1 MVKLYVTVLFL
12 AMQFFTVVRGDII
25 VLKDIDKKI
34 DFRILGVADEYV
46 SIEIPKKDM
55 KSLDMR
61 FLQRDAFPDVVH
73 LNTDEISLKC
83 KVKEITK
90 DEIVVMIPA
99 LAISSLQM
107 SFLENGVEGTFPA
120 KKTYKSHV
128 TETEKHMDSKKER
141 QRESLESQI
150 QNQTDNREEEFVAL
164 SDELR
169 TDIVGKSNA
178 KKYYRFKTKKVFEE
192 EDTFDKNEFVDFG
205 TSADDGATRI
215 GEEKTFRA
223 SGVETDKLLTG
234 AVVAT
239 DGEEAEEVTVL
250 QDANLGSVEGRILK
264 SGKPI
269 KDCQVQLRRLEK
281 SGLLSREYRLVEGA
295 LELEMVTNEEG
306 YYHFMNVM
314 PGEYKLYWKPPLE
327 TTWVR
332 RFKMEPDV
340 IVESGK
346 TIKPRDIEVLKRTL
360 N

>member
-1 MVKLYVTVLFL
+1 MIKWYVIVFFL
-12 AMQFFTVVRGDII
+12 CMFFFTVARGDII

-34 DFRILGVADEYV
+34 DFRILGVTDEYV
-46 SIEIPKKDM
+46 SIEIPKRDM
-55 KSLDMR
+55 KSLDML
-61 FLQRDAFPDVVH
+61 FLQRDTFPDVIH
-73 LNTDEISLKC
+73 LNTEEISLKC
-83 KVKEITK
+83 KVKEIKK
-90 DEIVVMIPA
+90 DEIIVMIPT
-99 LAISSLQM
+99 LAVSSLQM
-107 SFLENGVEGTFPA
+107 SFQGNGVEETFPA
-120 KKTYKSHV
+120 KKMHKSHV
-128 TETEKHMDSKKER
+128 AEMGKHMDSKKER
-141 QRESLESQI
+141 QSESLESQI
-150 QNQTDNREEEFVAL
+150 QNLTDNREEEL
-164 SDELR
+164 TDELR

-192 EDTFDKNEFVDFG
+192 EDAFDKNEFVDFG

-215 GEEKTFRA
+215 WEEKTSSA
-223 SGVETDKLLTG
+223 SGVAADKLLTEE
-234 AVVAT
+234 AVDT
-239 DGEEAEEVTVL
+239 DGEVAEEATVL

-281 SGLLSREYRLVEGA
+281 GGLLSRDYRLVDGA
-295 LELEMVTNEEG
+295 LELEMVTNDEG

-332 RFKMEPDV
+332 RFKMEPDI

-346 TIKPRDIEVLKRTL
+346 TIKPRDIEILKRTL